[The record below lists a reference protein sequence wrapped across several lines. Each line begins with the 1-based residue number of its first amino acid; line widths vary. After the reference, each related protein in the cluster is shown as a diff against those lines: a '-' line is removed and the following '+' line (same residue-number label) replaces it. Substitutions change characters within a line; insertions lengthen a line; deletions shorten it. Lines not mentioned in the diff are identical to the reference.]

1 MSEFR
6 TNEQYLNEADDI
18 QQKTKD
24 ALLRIQRQ
32 TAETEQVA
40 ESTLDE
46 LRKQGEQLDNINE
59 EVTSVNRKLDESSNL
74 QNRFDRWAGN
84 WLGGKKREA
93 LKEAA
98 ANTAI
103 SEQAKSQ
110 QIGKGVTNTFENQ
123 KYDSFSGKWKFI
135 GLYECLDN
143 GYGGNKLPDL
153 FDPETQH
160 SIPDGKWNID
170 YSISNVDPDGFTYGN
185 SFEQLDKGSGSSSKN
200 WRTYVRRR
208 KWKYVERINS
218 LGGEVSNVRARQA
231 EREKERLAS
240 SQKSALAAKIGFAP
254 RSKIDLKES
263 GFTTISNNGETDDE
277 NNLDDESKA
286 GLQRI
291 KQNDLEIDAMLDQ
304 TVASLD
310 RISALSNAMG
320 EATIDQKAKADTI
333 DLNMSTAANKQAVVN
348 SRAKRLLR

>member
-6 TNEQYLNEADDI
+6 TNEQCLNEADDV

-46 LRKQGEQLDNINE
+46 LRKQGEQLDNIQD
-59 EVTSVNRKLDESSNL
+59 EVSSVNRKLDESSNL

-98 ANTAI
+98 ANNSAT
-103 SEQAKSQ
+103 EQVKSI
-110 QIGKGVTNTFENQ
+110 QIGKGITDAFENQ
-123 KYDSFSGKWKFI
+123 KYESFSGKWKFI

-143 GYGGNKLPDL
+143 GHGGNKLPDL
-153 FDPETQH
+153 FDPEIQN

-170 YSISNVDPDGFTYGN
+170 YSTSNVDPDGFTYGN

-208 KWKYVERINS
+208 KWKYVERVTN
-218 LGGEVSNVRARQA
+218 LGGEVSSVRARQA
-231 EREKERLAS
+231 EREKERLIS

-254 RSKIDLKES
+254 RIKIDLKES
-263 GFTTISNNGETDDE
+263 GFTTITNKKNDDE
-277 NNLDDESKA
+277 KDLDNESKA

-320 EATIDQKAKADTI
+320 EATLEQKIKADAI
-333 DLNMSTAANKQAVVN
+333 DSNMSTAANKQAIVN